1 MKDLLAISL
10 LPALLLAG
18 CASGT
23 QGSMAATPPI
33 METGPA
39 MAADVVPAGTTL
51 LVQLD
56 EPIGRG
62 TAAMALR
69 KFTATVLEP
78 VQSASGQ
85 VLIPQNAKLEGT
97 VTAHLPGRGRHPELV
112 GLEFDR
118 LRIGSASYD
127 IDGEIIQVDLALADD
142 ASSSAFALRAPVISP
157 TARIAGTIME
167 DPELF
172 FQEHELGF
180 EPGTVISLGM
190 GGGETLPAGARM
202 RVELGKDLPVMVA
215 R

>member
-1 MKDLLAISL
+1 MMKDLLAISL

-62 TAAMALR
+62 TAAMAPR

-85 VLIPQNAKLEGT
+85 VLIPPHPKLEGT

-112 GLEFDR
+112 GLEFGR

-172 FQEHELGF
+172 FQEH
-180 EPGTVISLGM
+180 
-190 GGGETLPAGARM
+190 
-202 RVELGKDLPVMVA
+202 
-215 R
+215 